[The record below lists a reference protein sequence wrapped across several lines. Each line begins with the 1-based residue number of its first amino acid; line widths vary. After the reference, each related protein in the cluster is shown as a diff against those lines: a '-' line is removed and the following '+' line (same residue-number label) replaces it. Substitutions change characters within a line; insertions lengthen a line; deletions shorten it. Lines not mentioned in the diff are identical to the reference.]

1 MSAFRVRRRLLLP
14 VTAAVLLLPVAP
26 AVAAGGITSPGAG
39 EVVTAD
45 AVVPLRAVV
54 EGPVTGPSEL
64 TLTEP
69 GSGVEQV
76 VAVSTSPGGGE
87 LAYDFD
93 TSCAGSVCAQRSPA
107 RNGSWLL
114 QLRGSASDERT
125 FDLRIPPAAPV
136 ELTAEPAGAGVL
148 LQWRRG
154 AEPDL
159 TGYAVEDAQGALVRA
174 GIGLDACDAGDRCRV
189 EVSSEA
195 GAWAVRAHRQ
205 VCPDCV
211 TTLRSPRSETVA
223 PDAATDSPVD
233 VAVPAPDGEPSPEQ
247 SRPSLRD
254 QRSAFA
260 QAFGAG
266 RPAAGQLPR
275 SVAPVGPPGAQP
287 DGAYDMELGYDAPQ
301 TGSAPGRESVGEA
314 LSALGSA
321 DRVRLM
327 VMSGLLIGGALWL
340 RRWARRV
347 IAD

>member
-1 MSAFRVRRRLLLP
+1 MSISRAVRLLLLP
-14 VTAAVLLLPVAP
+14 VTAAVLLLPAAP

-45 AVVPLRAVV
+45 AVLPLRAVV

-69 GSGVEQV
+69 GSDVEQV

-93 TSCAGSVCAQRSPA
+93 TSCADSVCAQRSPA

-114 QLRGSASDERT
+114 RLRGSASDERT

-136 ELTAEPAGAGVL
+136 ELTAEPVGGGVL

-159 TGYAVEDAQGALVRA
+159 TGYAVEDAQGALVRG
-174 GIGLDACDAGDRCRV
+174 GIGLDACDASGRCRA
-189 EVSSEA
+189 EVPSEA
-195 GAWAVRAHRQ
+195 GAWAVRAYRQ

-211 TTLRSPRSETVA
+211 TTLRSSRSETVA
-223 PDAATDSPVD
+223 LQAAADSPVD
-233 VAVPAPDGEPSPEQ
+233 VAVPAPASEPPPEE
-247 SRPSLRD
+247 SRPPLRD

-266 RPAAGQLPR
+266 RPAVGELPR
-275 SVAPVGPPGAQP
+275 GAAPAGPPAAQP
-287 DGAYDMELGYDAPQ
+287 DGAYDLELGYDAPQ
-301 TGSAPGRESVGEA
+301 AGSAPGRESVGEA

-321 DRVRLM
+321 DRVRLTL
-327 VMSGLLIGGALWL
+327 VSGLLIGGALWL